1 MINVL
6 ACEIDSTLVDNLFE
20 LVDASLFTPTS
31 RFDVESG
38 SCYVEVFFE
47 DLNQADEI
55 RSALA
60 GAAELMGIAL
70 TFNLSEMAESD
81 WAESWKRFFHVEHLS
96 ARVVVC
102 PTWEEYTPQPGECVI
117 SLDPGM
123 SFGTGKHATTK
134 GCLMLLDQLAAEDA
148 DRDFLDMGCG
158 SGILSIGA
166 HLLGFQNVRGFDN
179 DPDCVRISQ
188 ENAQLND
195 LELPFYLA
203 DLENPHPKA
212 AVVTANILASVL
224 IQFAPS
230 VAASV
235 ADGPGSRLVLS
246 GILDTQYNRVKES
259 FEKLGF
265 VELRNLL
272 IEEWR
277 SGVFGHTDC
286 KKLITNLR

>member
-6 ACEIDSTLVDNLFE
+6 ACEIDSGLVDSLFE
-20 LVDASLFTPTS
+20 LVDASFFTPTS

-38 SCYVEVFFE
+38 SCRVEVFFE
-47 DLNQADEI
+47 DLNGADEI
-55 RSALA
+55 RAALA
-60 GAAELMGIAL
+60 DGAELLGIAL
-70 TFNLSEMAESD
+70 DFTLGEMAESD
-81 WAESWKRFFHVEHLS
+81 WAESWKRFFHVEHIS
-96 ARVVVC
+96 ERIVVC

-117 SLDPGM
+117 TLDPGM

-148 DRDFLDMGCG
+148 ERDFLDMGCG

-179 DPDCVRISQ
+179 DPDCVRIAT
-188 ENAQLND
+188 ENAQLNG
-195 LELPFYLA
+195 LELPFYLS
-203 DLENPHPKA
+203 DLEQPHPPA

-230 VAASV
+230 VTASV
-235 ADGPGSRLVLS
+235 APGSASRLVLS
-246 GILDTQYNRVKES
+246 GILDTQYHGVKEC

-265 VELRNLL
+265 RELRNLL
-272 IEEWR
+272 VEEWR
-277 SGVFGHTDC
+277 SGVFGR
-286 KKLITNLR
+286 N